1 MYFPGGAVYNASR
14 RLARWIQNCAE
25 LYEQLDRGN
34 LKFAKKQDLTDE
46 EVKLI
51 MQHLGDP

>member
-1 MYFPGGAVYNASR
+1 MYFPGDSVYNASR
-14 RLARWIQNCAE
+14 RLARWIQNCPE
-25 LYEQLDRGN
+25 LYEQLNRGN
-34 LKFAKKQDLTDE
+34 LKFAKKQYLTDK